1 MQEQGLE
8 RQVFYSNEVSI
19 SVGPNDSAL
28 TFRWLTPQ
36 YDNEKK
42 IVGANVEKE
51 VTISIT
57 SELLKVNAEAIL
69 ELFDKMNIS
78 ENINNDLSN

>member
-1 MQEQGLE
+1 MQEPELD

-19 SVGPNDSAL
+19 SVGPHDSAL

-42 IVGANVEKE
+42 IAGANVEKE

-57 SELLKVNAEAIL
+57 SELLKVNAKAIL

-78 ENINNDLSN
+78 ENIDNKQSN